1 MKKALIVAL
10 VGINVALL
18 ATLMLVASTPP
29 AQAQG
34 FGGVDYIMIPG
45 KIQAELSAVYIL
57 DVPKQTLTAIYVDKN
72 AKAVT
77 AIGKPRLIRT
87 DFRVG
92 EGR

>member
-10 VGINVALL
+10 VGVNVALL

-45 KIQAELSAVYIL
+45 KIQLDQSAVYIL
-57 DVPKQTLTAIYVDKN
+57 DVPKQSLTAVYLNKT

-77 AIGKPRLIRT
+77 AVGKPRPIRN
-87 DFRVG
+87 DFRP
-92 EGR
+92 